1 MRPELRR
8 HHPDRLALPGPTS
21 AEPHHATGL
30 PTDLTGLRLRNSPG
44 LDDRLEALAV
54 LATRLWALQMARYP
68 AATRDLSVAFSLLGA
83 GAGLRVPL

>member
-1 MRPELRR
+1 
-8 HHPDRLALPGPTS
+8 
-21 AEPHHATGL
+21 
-30 PTDLTGLRLRNSPG
+30 LRNSPG